1 VFVAASGGL
10 ILIWFFHQPWFLDF
24 TIAGTNL
31 RDLFQIQPINWSVA
45 VAVGFLALFG
55 IATDDGVLM
64 GTYLEQRFAE
74 KEPETRDEIR
84 QQTIEAATLRNR
96 PAMMTTATT
105 LLALLPVLTSSG
117 KGSDIMIP
125 MAIPT
130 FGGMVFA
137 VLTVFVVPTFYCGM
151 KELRIRKLQ
160 TAKE

>member
-1 VFVAASGGL
+1 
-10 ILIWFFHQPWFLDF
+10 
-24 TIAGTNL
+24 
-31 RDLFQIQPINWSVA
+31 
-45 VAVGFLALFG
+45 
-55 IATDDGVLM
+55 M

-84 QQTIEAATLRNR
+84 QRTIEAATLRNR

-117 KGSDIMIP
+117 KGSAIMIP

-137 VLTVFVVPTFYCGM
+137 VLTVFVVPTFYCGI
-151 KELRIRKLQ
+151 KEMRILKTEKRQ
-160 TAKE
+160 PQN